1 MTAENRLP
9 CGQLEPA
16 ALWAAERT
24 RRKDAKTCC
33 CSSQRIKWTVRS
45 KRQLNGPVRQTPKTM
60 TPDEP

>member
-24 RRKDAKTCC
+24 RGKDAKTCC
-33 CSSQRIKWTVRS
+33 CSSQRIKWTVQQL
-45 KRQLNGPVRQTPKTM
+45 QLNGHVRQTPKM